1 MIVWTGGE
9 LRPRTMRLQR
19 GFRWINVL
27 NVLRKSQAYKNV
39 PLLGAHMVFRSA
51 PPQTLK
57 LQPGH

>member
-19 GFRWINVL
+19 GFRWINVV

-57 LQPGH
+57 LQPGQ